1 MMHNHNS
8 VRLWWLA
15 LAAALVP
22 FLTIHLTFVVSV
34 LEGYISMCV
43 PYWDSCTSISRTGRH
58 GTAYFI
64 FKGSMLPAAIVGIVF
79 WYGNRVWLS
88 QLGLRSASTAW
99 VPWLGLV
106 AGLALIL
113 YTVALGHEGD
123 GFNLMRRIGVVLY
136 LSLTFL
142 CELLVSAALRQHPA
156 WHRQGQYLLGICQLT
171 LLVGIVSVLLNGLAP
186 EVYSRT
192 DDAFEWVFALLI
204 NVHAFWLALLW
215 RRSDFHVRFWVA

>member
-1 MMHNHNS
+1 MYNPNS

-15 LAAALVP
+15 LGAALVP
-22 FLTIHLTFVVSV
+22 LLTIHLTFFVSV
-34 LEGYISMCV
+34 IEGYVSFCI

-64 FKGSMLPAAIVGIVF
+64 FKGTMLPAAIVGVLF
-79 WYGNRVWLS
+79 WWGNRVWLA
-88 QLGLRSASTAW
+88 QLGLRSTSVAW

-106 AGLALIL
+106 AGLALGA

-142 CELLVSAALRQHPA
+142 CELLISGALRLHPSWSRPA
-156 WHRQGQYLLGICQLT
+156 RGLLGLCQLT
-171 LLVGIVSVLLNGLAP
+171 LAVGILSVLLNAFAP
-186 EVYSRT
+186 ELYRRT

-204 NVHAFWLALLW
+204 NVHALWLALLW
-215 RRSDFHVRFWVA
+215 RRSRFRVRFWVD

>member
-1 MMHNHNS
+1 MHNDNS

-15 LAAALVP
+15 LCAALVP
-22 FLTIHLTFVVSV
+22 FLTIHLTFLVSV
-34 LEGYISMCV
+34 LEGHISMCV

-64 FKGSMLPAAIVGIVF
+64 FKGTMLPAAIVGVLF
-79 WYGNRVWLS
+79 WYANRAWLG
-88 QLGLRSASTAW
+88 QLGLRSVGTAC

-106 AGLALIL
+106 AGLALVI
-113 YTVALGHEGD
+113 YTVALGHEGE

-136 LSLTFL
+136 LSFTFL
-142 CELLVSAALRQHPA
+142 CELLISGALRQHPV

-171 LLVGIVSVLLNGLAP
+171 LVVGVVSVVLNGLAP
-186 EVYSRT
+186 GLYSRT

-215 RRSDFHVRFWVA
+215 RRSDFRVRFWVA